1 MREFARC
8 TALALLLAATTPSPS
23 RAAPVDH
30 AREYRACLALVPRD
44 PVQAF
49 EAAGA
54 WAKQGGGA
62 PAEHCAALAL
72 VERGHFDIAAER
84 LEGIAATL
92 GRDSRISPGEL
103 LAQAANVWLLAG
115 NLERAAKM
123 IAIAVALAPDDA
135 PILVDPARIQA
146 EAGEYALAL
155 ATLDSALL
163 LAPLDGDAYAYRA
176 GALRR
181 LGRAAEA
188 RRAAEK
194 AVALDPLNPSA
205 RLERGLAALALGD
218 REGARLELEE
228 TARRF
233 DGTPAAAA
241 ARASLAALAKAGPAP
256 LPPATA
262 VPPPPIP
269 GVKPPPPGR

>member
-1 MREFARC
+1 MREIARC
-8 TALALLLAATTPSPS
+8 TALAFLLAATTPSPS
-23 RAAPVDH
+23 RAAPLDH

-72 VERGHFDIAAER
+72 VEHGYFDIAAER
-84 LEGIAATL
+84 LERIAATL

-103 LAQAANVWLLAG
+103 LAQAANVWLLA
-115 NLERAAKM
+115 
-123 IAIAVALAPDDA
+123 
-135 PILVDPARIQA
+135 
-146 EAGEYALAL
+146 
-155 ATLDSALL
+155 
-163 LAPLDGDAYAYRA
+163 PLDGDAHAFRA
-176 GALRR
+176 GALRL

-194 AVALDPLNPSA
+194 AVALDLRNPSA

-233 DGTPAAAA
+233 DGTPAAQA

-256 LPPATA
+256 LAPAA
-262 VPPPPIP
+262 AKPLPPIP
-269 GVKPPPPGR
+269 GVKPPPGR

>member
-1 MREFARC
+1 MRTIARC
-8 TALALLLAATTPSPS
+8 TALAFLLVATTPTPS
-23 RAAPVDH
+23 RAAPLDH
-30 AREYRACLALVPRD
+30 AREYRACLALVSHD
-44 PVQAF
+44 PVQDF

-84 LEGIAATL
+84 LEGIAAKL

-115 NLERAAKM
+115 NLERASKM
-123 IAIAVALAPDDA
+123 IDIAVALAPDDA
-135 PILVDPARIQA
+135 PILVDQARIQA

-163 LAPLDGDAYAYRA
+163 LAPLDGDAHAYRA

-188 RRAAEK
+188 RRAAET
-194 AVALDPLNPSA
+194 AVALDPRNPSA
-205 RLERGLAALALGD
+205 RLERGLAGLALGD

-233 DGTPAAAA
+233 DGTPAAQA
-241 ARASLAALAKAGPAP
+241 ARASLAALAKARPAP
-256 LPPATA
+256 LPPGA
-262 VPPPPIP
+262 PPPPIP
-269 GVKPPPPGR
+269 GVKLPPPGR